1 VVLDVNT
8 GSWFIANSSTPAIMT
23 AMAEDK
29 GTSVPKQGKEP
40 TGSAHIPRVVVVV
53 LLASLIASAIA
64 LLILAPH
71 LHIPGDIDDRAVL
84 WGLRTVAVLVAI
96 GALWRLIRL
105 GYDYQWTGL
114 GDAEFRPKQ
123 KDAEFRPK
131 KTLWD
136 WLQLLIVPI
145 VLSLIT
151 VAFTWQQNARQQEAE
166 ERRAEVERQIEE
178 HRADDAALQAYLDQI
193 GTLLIQRDL
202 RHSTEDNATEDSKE
216 ARTLARAR
224 TLTVLSRID
233 PTRKTE
239 VMQFLIEAELVQ
251 RVHSRFPVISLSGAD
266 LNHTDMRAANLKGAY
281 LDETDLYRADLY
293 NAALSEADLRLT
305 YLLTAYL
312 NHADLRHANLSAAN
326 LRSANLSYADLR
338 GANLGDA
345 DLYEADLENA
355 DLRGAFK
362 YNKEGTRQLITN
374 EELELQSAYL
384 NDATMPN
391 GQKYEDWLK
400 NKGRGEDEGN
410 SGPS

>member
-1 VVLDVNT
+1 
-8 GSWFIANSSTPAIMT
+8 M
-23 AMAEDK
+23 
-29 GTSVPKQGKEP
+29 
-40 TGSAHIPRVVVVV
+40 
-53 LLASLIASAIA
+53 
-64 LLILAPH
+64 
-71 LHIPGDIDDRAVL
+71 
-84 WGLRTVAVLVAI
+84 AVLVAI

-105 GYDYQWTGL
+105 RYDYQWTGL

-166 ERRAEVERQIEE
+166 GRRAEVERQIEE

-293 NAALSEADLRLT
+293 NADLYNAALSEADLRHADLRLT

-355 DLRGAFK
+355 DLRGSS
-362 YNKEGTRQLITN
+362 NTIR
-374 EELELQSAYL
+374 
-384 NDATMPN
+384 
-391 GQKYEDWLK
+391 
-400 NKGRGEDEGN
+400 KGLD
-410 SGPS
+410 S